1 MESSKDTLNAD
12 ARWWLEESKGDVK
25 TALTVL
31 VSRTRR
37 EIIIEDWAMVDRPT
51 RAEPSKQ
58 VPHVGQRV
66 VISQE
71 AAEQPIRMNSD
82 HLEIRFQ
89 RLFLRAAG
97 QNEGNIVLTREDL
110 ESIANM
116 SWNVH
121 PNV

>member
-1 MESSKDTLNAD
+1 M
-12 ARWWLEESKGDVK
+12 K
-25 TALTVL
+25 TAFTVL

-51 RAEPSKQ
+51 RAKPSKQ

-71 AAEQPIRMNSD
+71 AAGQPIRMNSD

-97 QNEGNIVLTREDL
+97 QNEGDILLTREDL
-110 ESIANM
+110 ESIANL

>member
-1 MESSKDTLNAD
+1 
-12 ARWWLEESKGDVK
+12 VK
-25 TALTVL
+25 IALTVR
-31 VSRTRR
+31 VSQTKR
-37 EIIIEDWAMVDRPT
+37 EIAIEDWAMVDRPT
-51 RAEPSKQ
+51 RVEPSKQ

-71 AAEQPIRMNSD
+71 AAGQPIRMNSD

-89 RLFLRAAG
+89 RLFLRTAG
-97 QNEGNIVLTREDL
+97 QNERDIVLTREDL
-110 ESIANM
+110 ESIANL